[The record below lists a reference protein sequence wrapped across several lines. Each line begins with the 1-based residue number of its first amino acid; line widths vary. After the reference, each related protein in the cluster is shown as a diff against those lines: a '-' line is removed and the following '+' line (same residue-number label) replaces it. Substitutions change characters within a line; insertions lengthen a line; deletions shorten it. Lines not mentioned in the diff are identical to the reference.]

1 MPNIDLDFT
10 EVDTSGGGGYLAP
23 GVYRARVDKVEQKDG
38 ANYPGLKLAFVSE
51 ETDTYGQRSELFV
64 SLSPKAMWKV
74 YLTLE
79 ALGVPVAKER
89 QRLNTNKLVGL
100 MGMVK
105 VINDPW
111 TDADGKVHDSS
122 KVESVFPV
130 TGDAKP
136 VAAAAPDT
144 SGDNFNREPDG
155 SEDFDDIPF

>member
-10 EVDTSGGGGYLAP
+10 DVETSGGYLVP

-38 ANYPGLKLAFVSE
+38 ANYPGLKLSFVSE
-51 ETDTYGQRSELFV
+51 ESDTYGQRSELFV

-89 QRLNTNKLVGL
+89 QRLNTDKLVGL

-111 TDADGKVHDSS
+111 TDSEGKVHDSS

-130 TGDAKP
+130 IGDGAKP
-136 VAAAAPDT
+136 AAAAPDT
-144 SGDNFNREPDG
+144 SDVDFSREPDG
-155 SEDFDDIPF
+155 SEDHDYIPF

>member
-1 MPNIDLDFT
+1 MTVIDLDFT
-10 EVDTSGGGGYLAP
+10 DVETSGGYLAP
-23 GVYRARVDKVEQKDG
+23 GVYKARVDKCEQKDG
-38 ANYPGLKLAFVSE
+38 ANWPGLKLSFVSE
-51 ETDTYGQRSELFV
+51 EAETFGQRSELFV

-89 QRLNTNKLVGL
+89 QRLNTDKLVGL

-111 TDADGKVHDSS
+111 TDAEGKVHDSS

-130 TGDAKP
+130 QDGAKP
-136 VAAAAPDT
+136 GTAPKAADDFADIDT
-144 SGDNFNREPDG
+144 SHEPDG
-155 SEDFDDIPF
+155 SEGYDDIPF